1 MGIGRLTRLGGGAA
15 LVVAVLAGC
24 GGPSQV
30 GSAMIVGDRTV
41 ALADVQSSIDLALT
55 HRGDIAAQAG
65 QEIADADIS
74 RYVVSRETT
83 HELLAAAAERDGIT
97 VGEDAVDAALANQD
111 DQGLRLDRILFTG
124 DALREIARDREIA
137 IALAE
142 RYVDRLAVTVDVA
155 AATSPA
161 EADTKARALAAG
173 GAEAERVLADPR
185 SAQAGQ
191 TYRAASDPDS
201 ATTVV
206 FGVPAG
212 SVVSFQPSPGQG
224 FWLVVRVNERST
236 DAAGDGAPAGGTIDR
251 STLASIGQRLAQPD
265 AGPVEVNPRFGV
277 WDPVRMAVVAAGQES
292 GTVLSGS

>member
-24 GGPSQV
+24 GAPSQV

-41 ALADVQSSIDLALT
+41 ALADVQSSIDLALA
-55 HRGDIAAQAG
+55 HRADITAQAG
-65 QEIADADIS
+65 QDVADSDIA

-83 HELLAAAAERDGIT
+83 HELLASAAARAGVS

-111 DQGLRLDRILFTG
+111 DQSLRLDRILFTG
-124 DALREIARDREIA
+124 EALRERARDRELA

-142 RYVDRLAVTVDVA
+142 KYVDRLAVTVDVA
-155 AATSPA
+155 AATSR
-161 EADTKARALAAG
+161 EDADAKARVLAAG
-173 GAEAERVLADPR
+173 GPEADRLLADPR
-185 SAQAGQ
+185 SGQAGQ
-191 TYRAASDPDS
+191 TYRAATDPDS

-224 FWLVVRVNERST
+224 FWLVVRVAQRTT
-236 DAAGDGAPAGGTIDR
+236 DAAADGAPAGGTIDR
-251 STLASIGQRLAQPD
+251 STLASIGERLAQPEG
-265 AGPVEVNPRFGV
+265 GPVEVNPRFGV
-277 WDPVRMAVVAAGQES
+277 WDPVRMAVVAPGQES
-292 GTVLSGS
+292 GSVLSPS